1 MMVGIELVADRSS
14 RQPFSSKFQ
23 LGRAV
28 CRRTVQNGVW
38 IRPLGDVIIL
48 MPPLIATESE
58 LDMLATVV
66 AESINAETM
75 VLVEQATEISSDA

>member
-1 MMVGIELVADRSS
+1 
-14 RQPFSSKFQ
+14 
-23 LGRAV
+23 
-28 CRRTVQNGVW
+28 
-38 IRPLGDVIIL
+38 LGDVIIL